1 MKCAGRP
8 GSMEDAASFSNKNF
22 GVKRSNSASLYVEG
36 CLLFLIYGAP
46 VSKQTKSCHVL
57 CAPVTSPFFDGA
69 CLIIVPP
76 HPRMT

>member
-1 MKCAGRP
+1 
-8 GSMEDAASFSNKNF
+8 MEDAASFSNKNF